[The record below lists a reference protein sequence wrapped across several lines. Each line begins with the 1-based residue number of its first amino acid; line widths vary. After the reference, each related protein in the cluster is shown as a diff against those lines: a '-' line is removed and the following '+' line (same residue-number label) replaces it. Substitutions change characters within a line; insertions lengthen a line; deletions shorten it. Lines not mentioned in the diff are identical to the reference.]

1 MRDTESNPFLESAK
15 SNFSL
20 EEIVQYV
27 EKKNVSQNALL
38 MGFYDR
44 KTEKHVGNVKL
55 EPIAIDSS
63 HAWFGI
69 LIGDVSF
76 RGRGLAREII
86 DAFLN
91 YTSLELG
98 IKEFYL
104 GVKPNN
110 HAARNAYLRCGFKD
124 QGIHEKGGIIMVREF

>member
-15 SNFSL
+15 SNFAL

-44 KTEKHVGNVKL
+44 KTEKHIGNVKL

-63 HAWFGI
+63 HAWFGVS
-69 LIGDVSF
+69 LINLVRD
-76 RGRGLAREII
+76 AR
-86 DAFLN
+86 
-91 YTSLELG
+91 LEPLWLDLLTG
-98 IKEFYL
+98 S
-104 GVKPNN
+104 V
-110 HAARNAYLRCGFKD
+110 
-124 QGIHEKGGIIMVREF
+124 